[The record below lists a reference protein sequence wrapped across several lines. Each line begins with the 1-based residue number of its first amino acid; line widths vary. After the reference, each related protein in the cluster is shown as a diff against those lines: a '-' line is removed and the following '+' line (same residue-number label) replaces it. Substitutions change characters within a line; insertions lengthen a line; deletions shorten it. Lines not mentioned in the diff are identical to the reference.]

1 MAKLLFFLV
10 LLFVVWRLL
19 FKPRPKPPARQTP
32 SPAQQEGE
40 RMVPCAW
47 CGVNHPI
54 SESLLADGKH
64 YCSEPHRASARATE
78 S

>member
-1 MAKLLFFLV
+1 MAKFLFLLALLFI
-10 LLFVVWRLL
+10 VWRLL
-19 FKPRPKPPARQTP
+19 FKRQPKPPARP
-32 SPAQQEGE
+32 PVPAQQDGE

-54 SESLLADGKH
+54 SESLLANGKH
-64 YCSEPHRASARATE
+64 YCSESHRNSAQTAE